1 MKKYIAI
8 FLSIIM
14 ILSLTACT
22 SSKNSPETSSN
33 NRSEDS
39 QVEQKNDKK
48 DEKVD
53 EKNAKNDKK
62 NDSTSAKK
70 DIEKSEEKNNVEE
83 VNLYFVNK
91 DYIETGDESLEKL
104 IPEKRII
111 EYKDITLEEAIVREL
126 IKGPESISLSTGIPP
141 NIELI
146 DVKVSDGIISIN
158 FAQEGLHGGSME
170 EQLTLN
176 QIIKTLLELD
186 NVNKVQFLVNGEKA
200 ETLMDHF
207 DISEP
212 FTDIME

>member
-53 EKNAKNDKK
+53 EKKAKNDKK

>member
-33 NRSEDS
+33 NQPEDS

-53 EKNAKNDKK
+53 EKKAKNDKK

-70 DIEKSEEKNNVEE
+70 NIEKSEEKNNVEE

-91 DYIETGDESLEKL
+91 DYVETGDESLEKL

-146 DVKVSDGIISIN
+146 DVKVSDEIISVN
-158 FAQEGLHGGSME
+158 LAQESLHGGSME

-186 NVNKVQFLVNGEKA
+186 NVNKIQFLVNGEKV

>member
-14 ILSLTACT
+14 ILGLTACT

-53 EKNAKNDKK
+53 EKKVKNHKK

-111 EYKDITLEEAIVREL
+111 EYKDITLEEAIVCEL

-200 ETLMDHF
+200 ETLMNHF

>member
-33 NRSEDS
+33 NQPEDS

-53 EKNAKNDKK
+53 EKKAKNDKK

-70 DIEKSEEKNNVEE
+70 DIEKPEEKNNVEE

-104 IPEKRII
+104 IPERRII

-146 DVKVSDGIISIN
+146 DVKVSDGIISVN

-186 NVNKVQFLVNGEKA
+186 NVNKIQFLVNGEKA

>member
-1 MKKYIAI
+1 M
-8 FLSIIM
+8 
-14 ILSLTACT
+14 
-22 SSKNSPETSSN
+22 
-33 NRSEDS
+33 
-39 QVEQKNDKK
+39 
-48 DEKVD
+48 DEK
-53 EKNAKNDKK
+53 KAKNDKK

-146 DVKVSDGIISIN
+146 DVKVSDGIISVN

-186 NVNKVQFLVNGEKA
+186 NVNKIQFLVNGEKA